1 MIAYLKGTLLEKG
14 DDRVTLE
21 TGGIGYE
28 VFVPA
33 TTLRRL
39 GELGENAEL
48 FISESIGMY
57 GGGTT
62 LYGFGSAQEKEIFI
76 CLRENVPSTG
86 AKKALE
92 HLDKASKSLA
102 DFRQAILEG
111 DARIL
116 TELLGFTHKTAE
128 RLIASLKDKLV
139 PEPGSGFSAS
149 ARSSSVAVQGATT
162 QTVQK
167 ALDLLATLGYKPAE
181 SRLML
186 QAVSTELRGRTAD
199 IEELI
204 RLALKHRRTHG

>member
-1 MIAYLKGTLLEKG
+1 MIAYLKGILLDKG
-14 DDRVTLE
+14 ADRVTLE
-21 TGGIGYE
+21 TGGVGYE
-28 VFVPA
+28 VFIPS

-39 GELGENAEL
+39 GEPGESAEL

-62 LYGFGSAQEKEIFI
+62 LYGFGSVQEKEIFI

-92 HLDKASKSLA
+92 HLDKASRSLP
-102 DFRQAILEG
+102 DFKRAILEG

-116 TELLGFTHKTAE
+116 TELLGFTHKTAQ

-139 PEPGSGFSAS
+139 LEPGEGFSVS
-149 ARSSSVAVQGATT
+149 SRSGPVAVQGAAT

-167 ALDLLATLGYKPAE
+167 ALDLLTTLGYKPAE

-204 RLALKHRRTHG
+204 RLALRHRRTHG